1 MYKSVGI
8 LGVGRLEV
16 TIETSKILLSLLL
29 SLLIITDIRLI
40 DKWLSLKSDK

>member
-8 LGVGRLEV
+8 LDVGRLEV

-40 DKWLSLKSDK
+40 DKWLSLKSVK

>member
-8 LGVGRLEV
+8 LDVGRLEV
-16 TIETSKILLSLLL
+16 TIETEILLSLLL